1 MSDEKKDTGL
11 GHDDDGNVDDRRI
24 AAWAMI
30 ITALGMGIADM
41 FEFFVANERIVEGFL
56 YAGALLFGSTIA
68 EKFKR
73 S

>member
-1 MSDEKKDTGL
+1 MSDVKNTGL

-24 AAWAMI
+24 AAWALI
-30 ITALGMGIADM
+30 ITALVMGVADM
-41 FEFFVANERIVEGFL
+41 FDIMTANPQIVEGFL